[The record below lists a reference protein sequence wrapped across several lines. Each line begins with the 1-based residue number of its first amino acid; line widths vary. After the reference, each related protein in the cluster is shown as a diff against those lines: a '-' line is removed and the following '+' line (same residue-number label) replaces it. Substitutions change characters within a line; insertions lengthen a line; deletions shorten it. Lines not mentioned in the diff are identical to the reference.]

1 MKRIYYIA
9 TLALALAAALPVVA
23 QEEQQGTEQQQR
35 RRGPE
40 MTRGGR
46 AEEKAD
52 DSGLPELTVR
62 AQELNE
68 RMTQVLGN
76 ARWMRVI
83 YREVDL
89 TKEEN
94 APLYYP
100 TQPMNGQMNLFSTLF
115 QLVCEG
121 RINVYEYMDGYED
134 FSDNRILDL
143 KVMLDRSR
151 IYYEETPAEGDE
163 PAGYVVNE
171 SDIPSADVR
180 AYYVKEAWYF
190 DQNNSL
196 FDVKILA
203 ICPLLTIDSDFGL
216 TTSPMFWLPYE
227 NIRPYVTN
235 SYIMTSNLNNAALF
249 TIDDYFR
256 QRMFDGEIIKTQN
269 LMNQPLQA
277 YCPTPDSLKA
287 EQARI
292 EKQLVSFEDSLWMK
306 PDTAALANTKEAKEA
321 RKKAEKEAKKAAKA
335 QAKANKDSGEV
346 KAAKAPKAQKST
358 PVRSVRRRR

>member
-9 TLALALAAALPVVA
+9 TLALALASALPVVA

-62 AQELNE
+62 ARELNE

-171 SDIPSADVR
+171 SDIPSADV
-180 AYYVKEAWYF
+180 K
-190 DQNNSL
+190 L
-196 FDVKILA
+196 LA
-203 ICPLLTIDSDFGL
+203 LCPILTIADEMGEN
-216 TTSPMFWLPYE
+216 TMPMFWVPYE
-227 NIRPYVTN
+227 SIRPYIMN
-235 SYIMTSNLNNAALF
+235 SYIMTSNINNAMTF
-249 TIDDYFR
+249 TYDDYFR
-256 QRMFDGEIIKTQN
+256 RRMFKGDIFKTQN
-269 LMNQPLQA
+269 LMNLPLQA
-277 YCPTPDSLKA
+277 YCPTPDSLQR

-292 EKQLVSFEDSLWMK
+292 EKQLISFEESLYLK
-306 PDTAALANTKEAKEA
+306 PDTTQQVADTKSSKKSRSE
-321 RKKAEKEAKKAAKA
+321 KAEESKEEKVKETKAAKP
-335 QAKANKDSGEV
+335 KKV
-346 KAAKAPKAQKST
+346 KVQRSAPT
-358 PVRSVRRRR
+358 RRVRR

>member
-62 AQELNE
+62 ARELNE

-171 SDIPSADVR
+171 SDIPSADVK

-190 DQNNSL
+190 DQNNSV
-196 FDVKILA
+196 FDVKLLA
-203 ICPLLTIDSDFGL
+203 ICPILTIADEMGEN
-216 TTSPMFWLPYE
+216 TMPMFWVPYE
-227 NIRPYVTN
+227 SIRPYIMN
-235 SYIMTSNLNNAALF
+235 SYIMTSNVNNAMTF
-249 TIDDYFR
+249 TYDDYFR
-256 QRMFDGEIIKTQN
+256 RRMFKGDIFKTQN
-269 LMNQPLQA
+269 LMNLPLQA
-277 YCPTPDSLKA
+277 YCPTPDSLQR

-292 EKQLVSFEDSLWMK
+292 EKQLISFEESLYLK
-306 PDTAALANTKEAKEA
+306 PDTAQLAADTKSSKKSRRE
-321 RKKAEKEAKKAAKA
+321 KAEEVKEEKVKETKAAKP
-335 QAKANKDSGEV
+335 KKV
-346 KAAKAPKAQKST
+346 KVQRSAPT
-358 PVRSVRRRR
+358 RRVRR

>member
-9 TLALALAAALPVVA
+9 TLALALASALPVVA

-52 DSGLPELTVR
+52 DSGLPEVTVR
-62 AQELNE
+62 ARELNE

-171 SDIPSADVR
+171 SDIPSADVK

-190 DQNNSL
+190 DQNNSV
-196 FDVKILA
+196 FDVKLLA
-203 ICPLLTIDSDFGL
+203 ICPILTIADEMGEN
-216 TTSPMFWLPYE
+216 TMPMFWVPYE
-227 NIRPYVTN
+227 SIRPYIMN
-235 SYIMTSNLNNAALF
+235 SYIMTSNVNNAMTF
-249 TIDDYFR
+249 TYDDYFR
-256 QRMFDGEIIKTQN
+256 RRMFKGDIFKTQN
-269 LMNQPLQA
+269 LMNLPLQA
-277 YCPTPDSLKA
+277 YCPTPDSLQR

-292 EKQLVSFEDSLWMK
+292 EKQLISFEESLYLK
-306 PDTAALANTKEAKEA
+306 PDTTQQVADTKSS
-321 RKKAEKEAKKAAKA
+321 KKSRSDKSE
-335 QAKANKDSGEV
+335 EV
-346 KAAKAPKAQKST
+346 KEEKVKETKASKPKKVKVQ
-358 PVRSVRRRR
+358 RSAPTRRVRR

>member
-9 TLALALAAALPVVA
+9 TLALALASALPVVA

-134 FSDNRILDL
+134 S
-143 KVMLDRSR
+143 
-151 IYYEETPAEGDE
+151 
-163 PAGYVVNE
+163 
-171 SDIPSADVR
+171 
-180 AYYVKEAWYF
+180 
-190 DQNNSL
+190 
-196 FDVKILA
+196 
-203 ICPLLTIDSDFGL
+203 
-216 TTSPMFWLPYE
+216 
-227 NIRPYVTN
+227 RPY
-235 SYIMTSNLNNAALF
+235 I
-249 TIDDYFR
+249 
-256 QRMFDGEIIKTQN
+256 
-269 LMNQPLQA
+269 
-277 YCPTPDSLKA
+277 
-287 EQARI
+287 
-292 EKQLVSFEDSLWMK
+292 
-306 PDTAALANTKEAKEA
+306 
-321 RKKAEKEAKKAAKA
+321 
-335 QAKANKDSGEV
+335 
-346 KAAKAPKAQKST
+346 
-358 PVRSVRRRR
+358 RRR